1 MSRTQSGP
9 PLPPPRRPFRR
20 KKFVSYIELETGNS
34 VSNPVALELE
44 ESELERHL
52 AGSEIR
58 TKSGI
63 YERRKDGLCI
73 RVSCRK
79 DRTIEGA
86 LTPGDEILEINGH
99 AMSLVSL
106 ETAR

>member
-1 MSRTQSGP
+1 MSQTQSDP
-9 PLPPPRRPFRR
+9 PLPPPRRPYRR
-20 KKFVSYIELETGNS
+20 KEFVSYIELETGNS
-34 VSNPVALELE
+34 VNDPVVLEVE
-44 ESELERHL
+44 ESKLDRNL
-52 AGSEIR
+52 FGSEIR

-73 RVSCRK
+73 RVSRRK
-79 DRTIEGA
+79 GRTIEGA